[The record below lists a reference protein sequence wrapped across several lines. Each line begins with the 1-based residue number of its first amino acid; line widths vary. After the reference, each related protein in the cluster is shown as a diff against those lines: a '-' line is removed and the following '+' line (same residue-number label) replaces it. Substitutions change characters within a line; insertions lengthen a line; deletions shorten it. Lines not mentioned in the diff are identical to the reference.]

1 MSNLTNYAENLLA
14 DFARG
19 QAISL
24 AANWTVHLL
33 TAVSEST
40 HTKVTGTDYAGQS
53 SARSLTAWSGTQGAA
68 TTLASSGTSHR
79 TSNNLLIDFGT
90 AGAGGW
96 SGPAVA
102 VGLFDGTELF
112 AWADMDARTVLEGEE
127 FSIDPGA
134 LIFDFGVTGGMSD
147 YLANRLI
154 DKLWRAQTFT
164 WPSNL
169 YAAYATTTPT
179 NATPGSEPGVGGYAR
194 QAIPSTL
201 SGWTPTQGGL
211 VTSASS
217 GTGGRIGNQA
227 AVVFPQPTALQGVAT
242 HGELFD
248 ALVAG
253 NLYFWRALA
262 AAKTITGSA
271 AMPGAA
277 PTFAS
282 DSIGI
287 TWA

>member
-1 MSNLTNYAENLLA
+1 MSHLTNYAENLLA
-14 DFARG
+14 DMARG
-19 QAISL
+19 QGLTLSAD
-24 AANWTVHLL
+24 WTLELL
-33 TAVSEST
+33 TAVSDSS
-40 HTKVTGTDYAGQS
+40 HTKVTGTGYAGVTV
-53 SARSLTAWSGTQGAA
+53 ARSLAEWAGTQGAG
-68 TTLASSGTSHR
+68 TTLASSGSSHR
-79 TSNNLLIDFGT
+79 TSNNSLIDFGT

-96 SGPAVA
+96 SGPIIA

-112 AWADMDARTVLEGEE
+112 AWADMDPRTLLEGDPY
-127 FSIDPGA
+127 SLDPGT

-147 YLANRLI
+147 YLSNKLI
-154 DKLWRAQTFT
+154 DLIWRAQAYS
-164 WPSNL
+164 WPANT

-201 SGWTPTQGGL
+201 AGWTPTQGGL
-211 VTSASS
+211 VTDASS

-227 AVVFPQPTALQGVAT
+227 DVVFPAPTANQGVAT
-242 HGELFD
+242 HGELWD
-248 ALVAG
+248 AAVAG
-253 NLYFWRALA
+253 NMLFWRALA
-262 AAKTITGSA
+262 AAKSIVAGG
-271 AMPGAA
+271 PP